1 MRSRWAL
8 VDVDRSRDPVI
19 VFIKDYNGKV
29 SVTNEAEIVLN
40 RIRSQYGRSTRLVY
54 IDSNEEW
61 WEIAY
66 EVTQYPPVVFKRWHG
81 QVWDALSN

>member
-8 VDVDRSRDPVI
+8 ASIDRSRDPVI
-19 VFIKDYNGKV
+19 VFIKDFNSQV
-29 SVTNEAEIVLN
+29 SVTDEAEMVLN
-40 RIRSQYGRSTRLVY
+40 RIRAQYGWSTRLVY
-54 IDSNEEW
+54 LDSNEEW

-66 EVTQYPPVVFKRWHG
+66 EVTQYPPVFLKRWHG